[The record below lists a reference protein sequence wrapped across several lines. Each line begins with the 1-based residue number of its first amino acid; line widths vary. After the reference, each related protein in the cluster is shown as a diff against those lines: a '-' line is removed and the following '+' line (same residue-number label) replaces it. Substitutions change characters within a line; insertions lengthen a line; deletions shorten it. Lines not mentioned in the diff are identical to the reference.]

1 MVDAIASIRL
11 YRDNDADIV
20 AGNVP
25 KHNGIGVLT
34 DITDALVTEERQ
46 GAFLF
51 TFSYAK
57 PDESRSDYWVQNMVF
72 SGLKK
77 NNVVKAKANEYDGE
91 QLFRIDEVTLDAVT
105 GNKEVNC
112 VAIAQYDL
120 ALNTIIK
127 AESKSNSLFAAMD
140 MLLKNAVVPHK
151 FKAWSDVSGVNTY
164 LAERKNVLN
173 AIAGSEGSIIDTWRA
188 DLQYDNFTV
197 KAHANRGINRGVQI
211 AYTKNLTGLTET
223 TSGQIYTRIVPFA
236 TVSVKDVLG
245 NTDEE
250 VITLKERYIDA
261 PNVKDYPQPMSTSV
275 DFSDKLNDVDRP
287 DEAALRKVAKE
298 YFTET
303 KCNLPSVAYEFS
315 FVDLSKTEDYA
326 DYALL
331 ERISLFDIVTIRH
344 NTYGI
349 DIATDV
355 IKYEYD
361 PLNEWYERIYLG
373 SERYSLDNQALDDKR
388 ENEAIKDKVNG
399 IPNYLNNAIND
410 ATIAITGNDGGNVVF
425 YPPRQPQEIFIMDT
439 DNVDTA
445 KQVLRMNKSGIGFSA
460 NGLNGPYGTAWTL
473 DGKFAADYIA
483 TGTLDASKVKVFGGS
498 STSYT
503 SIDGN
508 IIESR
513 GQFTRKFRG
522 NTTTHD
528 IRLKMENGYFRAHNQ
543 SEGRSLYF
551 SDFGISTYADGSG
564 GSNSSG
570 TIAFFNRDYGEGN
583 GILMHSYK
591 GVLALRS
598 DENRIVIDSNASVTI
613 SSNEAPV
620 WIRPGS
626 GGIDNVN
633 NTFAFTSADS
643 NNDAY
648 IMYGRAGTG
657 VTSAYRSGLRYSR
670 NSATVSVV
678 DKDFSTGGDTV
689 IEAGTAQVNEVTK
702 RNGSRSVY
710 WNGSGSG
717 TTSGSGSNRFNTL
730 YSTAMRTNDSW
741 LYLATDG
748 GGSVAVT
755 DVKGFNAGNGITYR
769 PIVAAAFREGSS
781 LLTKQNIEPFDGKA
795 LALINKVDVMQ
806 YNLNSDVDEGIYDKK
821 RYGIIAELN
830 PEFSDDNGLTIDKS
844 KLDMAHLK
852 ATQELSAFTLEALSE
867 LYERLEILE
876 MEAG

>member
-57 PDESRSDYWVQNMVF
+57 PDASRADYWVQNMIF
-72 SGLKK
+72 NGLKK

-151 FKAWSDVSGVNTY
+151 YKAWSDVSGANTY

-188 DLQYDNFTV
+188 DLQYDNFTI
-197 KAHANRGINRGVQI
+197 KAHANRGVNRGVQI

-275 DFSDKLNDVDRP
+275 DFSDKLKDVDKS
-287 DEAALRKVAKE
+287 DEAALRKVSNE

-315 FVDLSKTEDYA
+315 FVDLSKTEEYA

-388 ENEAIKDKVNG
+388 ENESIKDKVNG
-399 IPNYLNNAIND
+399 IPNYLNNAINE
-410 ATIAITGNDGGNVVF
+410 ATNAITGNDGGNVVL
-425 YPPRQPQEIFIMDT
+425 YPPKQPQEIFIMDT

-473 DGKFAADYIA
+473 DGKFVADYI
-483 TGTLDASKVKVFGGS
+483 TSGTLDASKVSVFGGDS
-498 STSYT
+498 KTFTKIVGSL
-503 SIDGN
+503 
-508 IIESR
+508 IESR
-513 GQFTRKFRG
+513 GTYLRKWLGKTYTNDTSLRFSS
-522 NTTTHD
+522 
-528 IRLKMENGYFRAHNQ
+528 GYIEARNHTMDH
-543 SEGRSLYF
+543 SLYF
-551 SDFGISTYADGSG
+551 SDFGISTYADATGAAEDASGSVIFRDK
-564 GSNSSG
+564 SYSDFNSLLLHSTYG
-570 TIAFFNRDYGEGN
+570 T
-583 GILMHSYK
+583 
-591 GVLALRS
+591 VALRS
-598 DENRIVIDSNASVTI
+598 ENSRVILDAQYTVNIESRTAAVY
-613 SSNEAPV
+613 
-620 WIRPGS
+620 IRPQT
-626 GGIDNVN
+626 DNRVGLN
-633 NTFAFTSADS
+633 EFRFWVK
-643 NNDAY
+643 NNDNSSDTDGVLS
-648 IMYGRAGTG
+648 YG
-657 VTSAYRSGLRYSR
+657 S
-670 NSATVSVV
+670 
-678 DKDFSTGGDTV
+678 
-689 IEAGTAQVNEVTK
+689 I
-702 RNGSRSVY
+702 
-710 WNGSGSG
+710 
-717 TTSGSGSNRFNTL
+717 TSGSTYGSSIRFDKASSTTRIYATDNTGVIGTGDFYGRSL
-730 YSTAMRTNDSW
+730 YGALTAKVDAAYVNVKSSLIIADMSGNAQDSNLRDLSTRDIRASTIRSLGSSNFYIGASTNEVRITNNEFYNGGNTTYRAVRASGFIEASSEKYKTDINEWDYDALRVLTEDTKIYSYRMKGDPTLIKRGLIVERETPSEFIAGDGINTYEMNTWLLRAVQQLSQRVITLEEATND
-741 LYLATDG
+741 G
-748 GGSVAVT
+748 
-755 DVKGFNAGNGITYR
+755 
-769 PIVAAAFREGSS
+769 E
-781 LLTKQNIEPFDGKA
+781 
-795 LALINKVDVMQ
+795 
-806 YNLNSDVDEGIYDKK
+806 
-821 RYGIIAELN
+821 
-830 PEFSDDNGLTIDKS
+830 
-844 KLDMAHLK
+844 
-852 ATQELSAFTLEALSE
+852 
-867 LYERLEILE
+867 
-876 MEAG
+876 

>member
-11 YRDNDADIV
+11 YRDNDADII

-57 PDESRSDYWVQNMVF
+57 PDESRADYWVQNMIF
-72 SGLKK
+72 NGLKK

-140 MLLKNAVVPHK
+140 MLLKNAIVPHK
-151 FKAWSDVSGVNTY
+151 FKAWSDVSGASDY

-173 AIAGSEGSIIDTWRA
+173 AISGSEGSIIDTWRA

-197 KAHANRGINRGVQI
+197 KAHANRGVNRGVQI

-261 PNVKDYPQPMSTSV
+261 PNVGHYPQPMSTSV
-275 DFSDKLNDVDRP
+275 DFSDKLKDEDNP
-287 DEAALRKVAKE
+287 DEAALRKVANE

-315 FVDLSKTEDYA
+315 FVDLSKTEEYA

-344 NTYGI
+344 SIYGI

-388 ENEAIKDKVNG
+388 ENESIKDKVNG
-399 IPNYLNNAIND
+399 IPNYLNQAIND
-410 ATIAITGNDGGNVVF
+410 ATNAITGNDGGNVVL

-445 KQVLRMNKSGIGFSA
+445 KQVLRMNKSGIGFSS

-473 DGKFAADYIA
+473 DGKFVADYIA

-498 STSYT
+498 ATSYT
-503 SIDGN
+503 SIVGN
-508 IIESR
+508 LVESR
-513 GQFTRKFRG
+513 GQFTRTWRG
-522 NTTTHD
+522 DTMRHD
-528 IRLKMENGYFRAHNQ
+528 VSLYMQNGYFRARNHT
-543 SEGRSLYF
+543 EGHSLYF
-551 SDFGISTYADGSG
+551 SDFGISTYADGVG
-564 GSNSSG
+564 NEDASG
-570 TIAFFNRDYGEGN
+570 TIAFRDHTYSTANSIMVHSNYG
-583 GILMHSYK
+583 
-591 GVLALRS
+591 VVALRS
-598 DENRIVIDSNASVTI
+598 ENNRIVLDADATVNVESKNSSVY
-613 SSNEAPV
+613 
-620 WIRPGS
+620 IRPMSSSIVGR
-626 GGIDNVN
+626 NEFRFWVKN
-633 NTFAFTSADS
+633 NTGASDTDGVLS
-643 NNDAY
+643 
-648 IMYGRAGTG
+648 YG
-657 VTSAYRSGLRYSR
+657 SL
-670 NSATVSVV
+670 
-678 DKDFSTGGDTV
+678 
-689 IEAGTAQVNEVTK
+689 
-702 RNGSRSVY
+702 
-710 WNGSGSG
+710 
-717 TTSGSGSNRFNTL
+717 TSGSNLGSGIRFDKSL
-730 YSTAMRTNDSW
+730 STSYVYATNNNGDIGSGDFYGRNLLGDLMAKIDNQYILVNNELRVTRKSGYVDDSSLQPIAASMLRSNSIRTMSGDF
-741 LYLATDG
+741 YLGVSTNELRVTNNLHWN
-748 GGSVAVT
+748 GGSPAYKNVRASGFIEASSEKFKTDISEWEYDALRVLTEDTKIYSYRMKDDPSLVHRGLIVERDTPSEFIAGDGINTYEMNTWLLRAV
-755 DVKGFNAGNGITYR
+755 
-769 PIVAAAFREGSS
+769 
-781 LLTKQNIEPFDGKA
+781 Q
-795 LALINKVDVMQ
+795 Q
-806 YNLNSDVDEGIYDKK
+806 
-821 RYGIIAELN
+821 
-830 PEFSDDNGLTIDKS
+830 
-844 KLDMAHLK
+844 
-852 ATQELSAFTLEALSE
+852 LSE
-867 LYERLEILE
+867 RVIALEE
-876 MEAG
+876 VNNGE